1 MAIYFYDMTHHVD
14 ALKPPSKSDECLY
27 HASVTNEFRNPLS
40 TMLMYLET
48 LYSSNLGENVS
59 RLVKILM
66 MHTNMLLF
74 STNDIL
80 DFKLIEDNKFFMKKQ
95 AF

>member
-1 MAIYFYDMTHHVD
+1 
-14 ALKPPSKSDECLY
+14 
-27 HASVTNEFRNPLS
+27 
-40 TMLMYLET
+40 MLMYLET

-59 RLVKILM
+59 RLIKILM

-80 DFKLIEDNKFFMKKQ
+80 DFKLIEDNKFFMKK
-95 AF
+95 